1 MRRALTILLI
11 ALCLPA
17 VLRAQIDSTR
27 VAGLDSLLT
36 QFYAAMELEDVDTK
50 NAEADFLIR
59 TCTDSLLRQHVALS
73 VFDHYMESRVMGEEA
88 VAIHVYDEWF
98 EPGKVS
104 FQGELDRMD
113 AEVFVKFNRN
123 SLIGMDA
130 PRDTLLKPCG
140 GREVLP
146 AAGRTAL
153 IFFYDTH
160 CAKCRLEF
168 SVLPAVL
175 SEADFKLN
183 LYLVYNGS
191 DKESWKSFR
200 RQLRIR
206 NKNVRVIHLWDPELE
221 SGYQF
226 DYAVYATPRV
236 FLVEPGGMIIG
247 RRLEMENVRE
257 LLPVAGAI
265 QKTYDKYK

>member
-1 MRRALTILLI
+1 MRRFALILLLFVP
-11 ALCLPA
+11 LC
-17 VLRAQIDSTR
+17 LRAQVDSLR

-36 QFYAAMELEDVDTK
+36 QFYSALEMEDIDTK
-50 NAEADFLIR
+50 NAEADFLIA

-73 VFDHYMESRVMGEEA
+73 IFDHYVESKVMGEEA

-98 EPGKVS
+98 DSGKVS
-104 FQGELDRMD
+104 FQGDLDKMD
-113 AEVFVKFNRN
+113 AEVFVRFNRN

-130 PRDTLLKPCG
+130 PRDTLFKPCG

-146 AAGRTAL
+146 AADRTAL

-160 CAKCRLEF
+160 CAKCKLEF
-168 SVLPAVL
+168 SVLPTVL
-175 SEADFKLN
+175 SEVDFKLN

-191 DKESWKSFR
+191 DKNSWRNFR
-200 RQLRIR
+200 RKFKLR
-206 NKNVRVIHLWDPELE
+206 NKNVKVIHLWDPELE

-247 RRLEMENVRE
+247 RRLEMENVRQM
-257 LLPVAGAI
+257 LPVAGAI
-265 QKTYDKYK
+265 QATYDKYK